1 MPRMDMTDWTGCP
14 LVEIDPQKVS
24 GAPVLKGTR
33 LPVQAVLDNH
43 GDGLTPAEIA
53 EQFQVPEEE
62 VRALI
67 DYARRR
73 RAPVPR
79 PA

>member
-1 MPRMDMTDWTGCP
+1 MDWTRCP
-14 LVEIDPQKVS
+14 LVEVNPEKVS

-43 GDGLTPAEIA
+43 KDGLTAAEIA
-53 EQFQVPEEE
+53 EQFDVGEDRIQAV
-62 VRALI
+62 I
-67 DYARRR
+67 DYARQAKRR
-73 RAPVPR
+73 RAPH